1 MDISR
6 IDDVDEVRQALIKL
20 MAIADRLETR
30 NMQTVQ
36 RIEAA
41 AAALDQGVIRLDAGG
56 ERFAQN
62 ALQVIGSNTQQA
74 MSQGAGQALG
84 EFRQQLQQ
92 SADSA
97 KAAAHAMDEQRRG
110 LTSARRTLV
119 RNGLVALL
127 VGSVLAVGGAVWMV
141 HQSMQQMAQAHFGQE
156 ILQATQRGAITR
168 CGDSLC
174 AKVGRKPQRYDK
186 DDQYLLLQ

>member
-1 MDISR
+1 MDIPR
-6 IDDVDEVRQALIKL
+6 IDDMDEVRQALIKL

-36 RIEAA
+36 RVEAA
-41 AAALDQGVIRLDAGG
+41 VAALDQGVIRLDAGG

-84 EFRQQLQQ
+84 EFRQQLRQ

-97 KAAAHAMDEQRRG
+97 KAAAHAMDE
-110 LTSARRTLV
+110 
-119 RNGLVALL
+119 
-127 VGSVLAVGGAVWMV
+127 
-141 HQSMQQMAQAHFGQE
+141 
-156 ILQATQRGAITR
+156 
-168 CGDSLC
+168 
-174 AKVGRKPQRYDK
+174 
-186 DDQYLLLQ
+186 